1 MKNLLS
7 RIWFEMKRFWFST
20 FYVWIALAVA
30 VVVYFI
36 WGLQAAVFTGI
47 GIVLAVILFVWGRSI
62 WWFISGTGDY
72 YGRVGLLKSLWIR
85 IFKK

>member
-1 MKNLLS
+1 
-7 RIWFEMKRFWFST
+7 MKRFWFST

>member
-30 VVVYFI
+30 IGVYFI
-36 WGLQAAVFTGI
+36 WGLQASVFTGI

-72 YGRVGLLKSLWIR
+72 SGRVGLLKSLWNR